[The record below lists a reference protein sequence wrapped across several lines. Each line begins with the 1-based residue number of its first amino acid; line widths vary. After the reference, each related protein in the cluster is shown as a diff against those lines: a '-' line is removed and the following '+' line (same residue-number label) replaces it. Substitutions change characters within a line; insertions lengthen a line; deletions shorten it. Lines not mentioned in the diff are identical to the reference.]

1 MEWKDMLMY
10 ALYAAL
16 VVVFGIGGWY
26 IGEHYMDNN
35 GMVGAAV
42 GALVGAGAS
51 AGLYYYNKA

>member
-1 MEWKDMLMY
+1 MY

-26 IGEHYMDNN
+26 IGEHYMENN